1 MASGTAT
8 AMDIEV
14 NKKDVKDK
22 PADPAQFD
30 EDDDDFEEF
39 DVEDWEK
46 EKNQEQIG
54 IKQWQEDWDDEDID
68 TDFAK
73 ELKQEIHGEAT
84 NGTA

>member
-1 MASGTAT
+1 M
-8 AMDIEV
+8 EV
-14 NKKDVKDK
+14 EGKKETVAVQ
-22 PADPAQFD
+22 PVNTFD

-73 ELKQEIHGEAT
+73 ELKQELNIDAS
-84 NGTA
+84 A